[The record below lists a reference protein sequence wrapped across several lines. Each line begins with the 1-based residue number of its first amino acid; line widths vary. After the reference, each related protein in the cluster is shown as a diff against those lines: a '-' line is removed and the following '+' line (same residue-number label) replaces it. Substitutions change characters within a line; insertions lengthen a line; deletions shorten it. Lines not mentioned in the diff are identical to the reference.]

1 MDFSSCGVRA
11 PHGGGLPSCP
21 ADSRACGLQQLW
33 GAGSVPA
40 GCRLWRVG
48 SVAVAPGLSC
58 TEVCGISPDQGLNP
72 RPHIN
77 RRILIPCA
85 TREVQG
91 RFFSASGETI
101 HSQAVRP
108 PNQNGRGP
116 SACGRPILLPCGG
129 QALWA
134 RDLET
139 ESESEVAQ
147 SCPTLCDPIDLPG
160 SSVHGIFQAIVLEWV
175 AISFSRGSSQPR
187 AQTQVAHIVDRRF
200 TV

>member
-1 MDFSSCGVRA
+1 MHGLSTAVVHKGTLLCGAQAPHGGGLPSYGTQTRGPMDFSSCGVRA

-108 PNQNGRGP
+108 PNQTGRGP
-116 SACGRPILLPCGG
+116 SACGRPIPAPLRRAGTLG
-129 QALWA
+129 QGF
-134 RDLET
+134 RN
-139 ESESEVAQ
+139 
-147 SCPTLCDPIDLPG
+147 
-160 SSVHGIFQAIVLEWV
+160 
-175 AISFSRGSSQPR
+175 RK
-187 AQTQVAHIVDRRF
+187 
-200 TV
+200 